1 MEWGVSDGARHLV
14 ECCSKR
20 KINGYLLRCRLE
32 FTAAA
37 EEVEEEEGEEKVE
50 EVEEEG
56 KVAAAGRS
64 CTSLK
69 RG

>member
-1 MEWGVSDGARHLV
+1 MEEGG
-14 ECCSKR
+14 E
-20 KINGYLLRCRLE
+20 
-32 FTAAA
+32 
-37 EEVEEEEGEEKVE
+37 EEEEGEKGEEVEEVE